1 MRAGL
6 PGRTPAGIRTGEG
19 PGDSPFGRGG
29 GCRPGALSRV
39 AGAVLLLG
47 GLVAVPALRAQTPAP
62 SQPQQQQQK
71 QKSLLKRF
79 SFGGRVSVLA
89 MQTMNEEDTS
99 SSTSEPPLQTT
110 SIVSPSASRIGGG
123 LTMEFAI
130 KDNIGLG
137 VDVIYRQ
144 AGFKQIHEVVGG
156 TDDPATPED
165 DRIYTRSYARTRGN
179 YWDVPVVARFY
190 SGGVDSGVRA
200 FVGGGMAMRHVS
212 SIRSFRETLYWSGEN
227 EVDETPVKPANSTI
241 FGVVVGGGFELRSSA
256 GLKVMPEVRYTYW
269 LERTFDAPPVQ
280 SKKSQI
286 EFLLG
291 FTF

>member
-6 PGRTPAGIRTGEG
+6 PGRTPTGVRTGEG
-19 PGDSPFGRGG
+19 PGDSSFGRGG
-29 GCRPGALSRV
+29 GRRPGALSRV

-47 GLVAVPALRAQTPAP
+47 GLVAVPALHAQTAAP
-62 SQPQQQQQK
+62 PQPQQQQQE
-71 QKSLLKRF
+71 QKSFLKRF

-89 MQTMNEEDTS
+89 TQTMNEEDTS
-99 SSTSEPPLQTT
+99 SSTSEPPLKTT
-110 SIVSPSASRIGGG
+110 SIVLPSASRIGGG

-130 KDNIGLG
+130 RDNIGLG
-137 VDVIYRQ
+137 VDAIYRQ
-144 AGFKQIHEVVGG
+144 AGFKQTHEIIEG
-156 TDDPATPED
+156 TDEVGTPED
-165 DRIYTRSYARTRGN
+165 DRKYTRAYARTRGN
-179 YWDVPVVARFY
+179 YWDIPVVARFY
-190 SGGVDSGVRA
+190 SGGVDTGVRA
-200 FVGGGMAMRHVS
+200 FVEGGMTMRHVS
-212 SIRSFRETLYWSGEN
+212 SIRSFRETIHSDGTN
-227 EVDETPVKPANSTI
+227 EVNETPVKPANSTI

-280 SKKSQI
+280 SKKNQI